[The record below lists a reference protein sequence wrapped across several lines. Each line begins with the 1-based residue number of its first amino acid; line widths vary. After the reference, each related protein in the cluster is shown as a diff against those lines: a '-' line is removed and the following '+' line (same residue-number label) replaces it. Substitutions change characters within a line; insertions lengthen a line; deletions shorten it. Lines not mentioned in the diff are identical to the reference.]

1 MNSPTTGLPA
11 PSAPGPSPRPVLAPA
26 PELPKKPFPWAILGT
41 VLVAVAAV
49 GAWYMLSRS
58 ADAPA
63 PAQVAVR
70 TATVATGGVDQTIR
84 LTGVTAAEKFVSLV
98 TPQLRASRG
107 GRGRDAGGPA
117 QASMA
122 GGTGGGGAR
131 GGGGGGGARGGGG
144 GGSDSG
150 ASSGGSSSAVASSGG
165 AASGGAGGGAGGAGG
180 GASASSGGGF
190 SAPSASSALRS
201 ATSRISTKA
210 PASSASSSSSRSMGS
225 GSAASGSD
233 GLGSTSS
240 QLQGG
245 GGGGGGGGGSS
256 EFMMVLQDL
265 VKPGSRVKKGD
276 VVAEFDRQYMLQRL
290 EDYKS
295 SVAQQQANVK
305 KLRADLDVY
314 REAHRQTI
322 ATAKAALEKAKL
334 DIKTTPVRGA
344 IDAERLKLALD
355 EAEAQYKQLLS
366 EVKFVDISEKAQIRN
381 QELDLKA
388 SELELKRAEQNADR
402 MLAKSAIDGLTVMQ
416 NVFRGSEFA
425 QIQAGDQLYPGQFFM
440 QVVDTSS
447 MIINAS
453 LNQVD
458 AERLRVGAKAMV
470 RFDAYPGLELPA
482 HVVAIAAVTR
492 TGGFRASYVKEIP
505 VRLKLDQIDPR
516 VIPDLSVSADVVLQS
531 EAAALNVPAGAVFRE
546 GDNSK
551 PFVFVREGTLEQP
564 VWRRREVELGLASYI
579 TAAVRS
585 GLKAGEV
592 VALERPAEPAAKS

>member
-1 MNSPTTGLPA
+1 M
-11 PSAPGPSPRPVLAPA
+11 APA

-63 PAQVAVR
+63 PAQVALR
-70 TATVATGGVDQTIR
+70 TATVSTGGVEQTIR

-98 TPQLRASRG
+98 TPQLRANRG

-131 GGGGGGGARGGGG
+131 GGGGGGAARGGGG
-144 GGSDSG
+144 GGGSDAGS
-150 ASSGGSSSAVASSGG
+150 SSGGSAATVASSGG
-165 AASGGAGGGAGGAGG
+165 AASGGGAGGAGG

-210 PASSASSSSSRSMGS
+210 PASSASSSSSARSSGS
-225 GSAASGSD
+225 GSSASGSD

-245 GGGGGGGGGSS
+245 GGGGGGGNPGGGSS

-265 VKPGSRVKKGD
+265 VKPGSRVKKGE
-276 VVAEFDRQYMLQRL
+276 VVAEFDRQFMLQRL

-295 SVAQQQANVK
+295 SVAQQQSNVK

-322 ATAKAALEKAKL
+322 ATAKASLEKAKL
-334 DIKTTPVRGA
+334 DIKTTPVRGT

-531 EAAALNVPAGAVFRE
+531 EAAAVNVPSGAVFHE

-551 PFVFVREGTLEQP
+551 PFVFVREGTAEQP

-592 VALERPAEPAAKS
+592 VALERPAAPPAKS

>member
-1 MNSPTTGLPA
+1 
-11 PSAPGPSPRPVLAPA
+11 
-26 PELPKKPFPWAILGT
+26 
-41 VLVAVAAV
+41 
-49 GAWYMLSRS
+49 
-58 ADAPA
+58 
-63 PAQVAVR
+63 
-70 TATVATGGVDQTIR
+70 
-84 LTGVTAAEKFVSLV
+84 
-98 TPQLRASRG
+98 
-107 GRGRDAGGPA
+107 
-117 QASMA
+117 
-122 GGTGGGGAR
+122 
-131 GGGGGGGARGGGG
+131 
-144 GGSDSG
+144 
-150 ASSGGSSSAVASSGG
+150 
-165 AASGGAGGGAGGAGG
+165 
-180 GASASSGGGF
+180 
-190 SAPSASSALRS
+190 
-201 ATSRISTKA
+201 
-210 PASSASSSSSRSMGS
+210 
-225 GSAASGSD
+225 
-233 GLGSTSS
+233 
-240 QLQGG
+240 
-245 GGGGGGGGGSS
+245 
-256 EFMMVLQDL
+256 MMVLQDL

-322 ATAKAALEKAKL
+322 ATAKASLEKAKL

-531 EAAALNVPAGAVFRE
+531 ETAAVNVPAGALFRE
-546 GDNSK
+546 GDSK
-551 PFVFVREGTLEQP
+551 PFVFVREGTAEQP

-585 GLKAGEV
+585 GLKAGEI
-592 VALERPAEPAAKS
+592 VALERPADPPAKS